1 MPAFTEFHQLD
12 ISVRIMDS
20 MHHPRAFILG
30 RASLAAGLLPLLLV
44 AACRDSGSNEAAIS
58 GGRADFQAY
67 CASCHGREAKG
78 NGPVAEKLQTRPP
91 DLTLLSKKFDGEF
104 PTEYVLRTID
114 GREQLAAH
122 GSRTMPVWGR
132 IWRTEN
138 DPGSEAEAQRILNE
152 LLQYLRSI
160 QQEV

>member
-1 MPAFTEFHQLD
+1 ML
-12 ISVRIMDS
+12 
-20 MHHPRAFILG
+20 HPRSSIL
-30 RASLAAGLLPLLLV
+30 RWTILATGIMPLALV
-44 AACRDSGSNEAAIS
+44 SACRNSNNTEAQIA

-91 DLTLLSKKFDGEF
+91 DLTLLSRKFDGEF

-114 GREQLAAH
+114 GRESLTAH

-132 IWRTEN
+132 IWRNEG
-138 DPGSEAEAQRILNE
+138 DPGTEAEAQRILNE

-160 QQEV
+160 QQGG

>member
-1 MPAFTEFHQLD
+1 ML
-12 ISVRIMDS
+12 
-20 MHHPRAFILG
+20 HPRASIL
-30 RASLAAGLLPLLLV
+30 RWTILTAGIMPLVLV
-44 AACRDSGSNEAAIS
+44 SACRNSSNTEAQIA

-78 NGPVAEKLQTRPP
+78 NGPVAEKLQTKPP
-91 DLTLLSKKFDGEF
+91 DLTLLSRRFDGEF

-114 GREQLAAH
+114 GRESLAAH

-132 IWRTEN
+132 IWRNEG
-138 DPGSEAEAQRILNE
+138 DPGAEAEAQRILNE

-160 QQEV
+160 QQGG